1 MSKHHFLICAF
12 VSLVLPI
19 LGVTAEEKVA
29 AAPAANAEQEQLQKM
44 DAQLKKLCEE
54 RDDELIKAR
63 RKRKDKARLLRKD
76 ARAES
81 VRAKEDA
88 EGHEAKARAADQKQK
103 ILLKDKWLYFNGKMD
118 QAEIAARGWPYD
130 PFNGLKIMKS
140 DLEYYFNADPEL
152 QKSEEKIIYIKTLVE
167 TLEEIMGTLRWR
179 HTHIKNMIDWR
190 KFTSGA

>member
-1 MSKHHFLICAF
+1 MITLDGLIEMWKKD
-12 VSLVLPI
+12 SEIDEMNLD
-19 LGVTAEEKVA
+19 ESS
-29 AAPAANAEQEQLQKM
+29 QKI
-44 DAQLKKLCEE
+44 AKIHGKYLELISITKLQLKKK
-54 RDDELIKAR
+54 EL
-63 RKRKDKARLLRKD
+63 
-76 ARAES
+76 E
-81 VRAKEDA
+81 
-88 EGHEAKARAADQKQK
+88 QK

-118 QAEIAARGWPYD
+118 QAEIATRGWPYD

>member
-1 MSKHHFLICAF
+1 MITLDDLITMWKKD
-12 VSLVLPI
+12 SEIDEMNLD
-19 LGVTAEEKVA
+19 ESSQKVA
-29 AAPAANAEQEQLQKM
+29 KIHGKYLELISITKL
-44 DAQLKKLCEE
+44 QLKKK
-54 RDDELIKAR
+54 EL
-63 RKRKDKARLLRKD
+63 
-76 ARAES
+76 E
-81 VRAKEDA
+81 
-88 EGHEAKARAADQKQK
+88 QK

-118 QAEIAARGWPYD
+118 QAEIATRGWPYD

-152 QKSEEKIIYIKTLVE
+152 QKSEERIIYIKTLVE

>member
-1 MSKHHFLICAF
+1 MITLDGLIEMWKKD
-12 VSLVLPI
+12 SEIDEMNLD
-19 LGVTAEEKVA
+19 ESS
-29 AAPAANAEQEQLQKM
+29 QKI
-44 DAQLKKLCEE
+44 AKIHGKYLELISITKLQLKKK
-54 RDDELIKAR
+54 EL
-63 RKRKDKARLLRKD
+63 
-76 ARAES
+76 E
-81 VRAKEDA
+81 
-88 EGHEAKARAADQKQK
+88 QK